1 MSWFDLLREQPA
13 LFYLG
18 AGLLGLIIGSFL
30 NVVILRLP
38 RMLEAEWREQ
48 CAELDASPEERP
60 EPHPAP
66 HRLSLSQPASSCPH
80 CGRHIR
86 AHENIPVLSY
96 VLLRGRCAGC
106 GGRISP
112 RYPLIEIFTAL
123 LTLAVAA
130 HFGPSWALL
139 AAWLLSWSLLA
150 LAVIDYDT
158 QLLPDRITQP
168 LLWLGLLLS
177 LAGLF
182 SDPQSAI
189 LGAAAGYLSLWSVY
203 QLFRLLTGKEGMG
216 YGDFKLL
223 ALLGAWLGW
232 QALPQIVLLSA
243 FTGAVLGLTLI
254 ATGIHKRGDPLPF
267 GPFLAAAGWLSLV
280 WGAEINAAYLRFSG
294 LG

>member
-30 NVVILRLP
+30 NVIILRLP

-48 CAELDASPEERP
+48 CAELDAASEERP
-60 EPHPAP
+60 ETSAAPA
-66 HRLSLSQPASSCPH
+66 RLSLSQPPSSCPH
-80 CGRHIR
+80 CDRRIR

-106 GGRISP
+106 GGRISL
-112 RYPLIEIFTAL
+112 RYPLIELFTAL
-123 LTLAVAA
+123 LTLVVAA
-130 HFGPSWALL
+130 HFGPSWELL

-177 LAGLF
+177 LVGLF

-203 QLFRLLTGKEGMG
+203 QLFR
-216 YGDFKLL
+216 
-223 ALLGAWLGW
+223 
-232 QALPQIVLLSA
+232 
-243 FTGAVLGLTLI
+243 
-254 ATGIHKRGDPLPF
+254 
-267 GPFLAAAGWLSLV
+267 
-280 WGAEINAAYLRFSG
+280 
-294 LG
+294 